1 MIAERLNNDI
11 KAAMR
16 SRDKD
21 LLKVLRTLKSALKQ
35 VEIDSRKELTEEDV
49 IGILKGEHKKRRQ
62 AQELYVTGE
71 RPELATIEQYE
82 MDVLE
87 SYLPAPLTEEEL
99 AAAVL
104 KAVEEL
110 SASGMQ
116 DMGKVMKHL
125 KEELGN
131 SADGK
136 LLSNLVRKRLNQK

>member
-1 MIAERLNNDI
+1 LNNDI

>member
-16 SRDKD
+16 SREKG
-21 LLKVLRTLKSALKQ
+21 LLKILRTLKSALKQ

-49 IGILKGEHKKRRQ
+49 IGILKKEYKKRSQ
-62 AQELYVTGE
+62 AKELYVTGE
-71 RPELATIEQYE
+71 RADLVAIEQQE
-82 MDVLE
+82 MDVIDR
-87 SYLPAPLTEEEL
+87 YLPAPLTEDEL
-99 AAAVL
+99 AAAVE
-104 KAVEEL
+104 KAVEAL

-116 DMGKVMKHL
+116 DMGKVMKYL